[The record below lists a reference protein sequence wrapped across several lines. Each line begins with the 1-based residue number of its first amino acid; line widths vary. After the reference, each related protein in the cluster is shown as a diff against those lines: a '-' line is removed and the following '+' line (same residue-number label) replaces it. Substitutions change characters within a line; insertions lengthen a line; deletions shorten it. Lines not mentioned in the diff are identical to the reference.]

1 MKQKICSVKPNGTI
15 RRNIHVKV
23 QSTHAR
29 TIEILNLLGEDVK
42 AYQQAA
48 KLRLLTKMS
57 MNPNFN
63 PSIY

>member
-1 MKQKICSVKPNGTI
+1 MAQKVCSVKLNGTI
-15 RRNIHVKV
+15 RRNVHVKV
-23 QSTHAR
+23 KSTHAR

-57 MNPNFN
+57 ENPNFN
-63 PSIY
+63 HSI

>member
-1 MKQKICSVKPNGTI
+1 MAQKICSVKRNGTI

-29 TIEILNLLGEDVK
+29 TIEILNLLGEDVQ

-48 KLRLLTKMS
+48 KLRLLNKMS
-57 MNPNFN
+57 ANPNLN
-63 PSIY
+63 LSI

>member
-1 MKQKICSVKPNGTI
+1 MAQKVCSVKPNGNV
-15 RRNIHVKV
+15 RRNVHVKV

-48 KLRLLTKMS
+48 KLRLLNKMAA
-57 MNPNFN
+57 NPNFN
-63 PSIY
+63 Q